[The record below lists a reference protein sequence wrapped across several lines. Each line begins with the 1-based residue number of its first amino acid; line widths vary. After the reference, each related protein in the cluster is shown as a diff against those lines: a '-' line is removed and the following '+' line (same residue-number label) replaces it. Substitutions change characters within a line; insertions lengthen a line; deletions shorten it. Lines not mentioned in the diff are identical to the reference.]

1 MQVAKYWRNNQ
12 LRYRLKGLTQNKIQR
27 NIKVD
32 TLKIRPELQTR
43 ESTVETVKVDV
54 A

>member
-12 LRYRLKGLTQNKIQR
+12 LRYRLQGVIQKKVKLSPDVKSVEVSDNRLQNVQDTPTK
-27 NIKVD
+27 IKV
-32 TLKIRPELQTR
+32 
-43 ESTVETVKVDV
+43 